1 MIVEQLFY
9 CVLTSSC
16 IHCVHILW
24 PIFCITPQQLAKH
37 WASFISILSTVKAAK
52 IILHILYLMK
62 YNHSHMT
69 MTLLCCIESW
79 YGRSHH

>member
-37 WASFISILSTVKAAK
+37 WASFIPILSTVKAAK
-52 IILHILYLMK
+52 IIINISDLMK
-62 YNHSHMT
+62 YNHIHMT
-69 MTLLCCIESW
+69 VTLLCCIECRH
-79 YGRSHH
+79 GRSHH